1 MHASMFLIYL
11 SISQDVLVFV
21 KLRFHRWLMRNIV
34 YCDVGVDTNNCL
46 IIRDSVFTVGR
57 DGDTYR

>member
-21 KLRFHRWLMRNIV
+21 KVRFHHWLTQNIV
-34 YCDVGVDTNNCL
+34 YCDVGVDTNDCL
-46 IIRDSVFTVGR
+46 IIRDSVFRKGWGYV
-57 DGDTYR
+57 